1 LPTHTPT
8 LKNQKSCFFQR
19 FLERKKDNEK
29 KINMKLGKHLRKKRY
44 EKKMSQQEIADFINV
59 SQKTYSNFES
69 DKSLP
74 SILQLVNLSEL
85 LEFNFLELIKQL
97 KK

>member
-1 LPTHTPT
+1 
-8 LKNQKSCFFQR
+8 
-19 FLERKKDNEK
+19 
-29 KINMKLGKHLRKKRY
+29 MKLGKHLRKKRY

-85 LEFNFLELIKQL
+85 LEFNFLELIKR
-97 KK
+97 

>member
-1 LPTHTPT
+1 M
-8 LKNQKSCFFQR
+8 K
-19 FLERKKDNEK
+19 K